1 MVKDKHTGID
11 GSDLRKLRSLLLKED
26 RVKIQD
32 LETTIED
39 PLTFEKKVVPIV
51 EEQIEALKREFPKSY
66 QKIVSQIVSEQ
77 IENSQEEILNAIYPV
92 MGTMI
97 RKYITMQFQGLKD
110 SIDQQ
115 IKKTLS
121 SKGIFGNIKSALF
134 GVSDSDRILS
144 EIDKA
149 KIEEVFVVQRDSGL
163 LIGAASKLPTINH
176 DVVAGMLTAIKSFV
190 EDAFLQG
197 KEDLDLIEYETHKL
211 LIHNFPSYFI
221 VIAMNGSI
229 SVEERG
235 KIADLIF
242 EFAGNIL
249 DNKVIKWDE
258 DDYRFISKQLDL
270 HFFLQE
276 KI

>member
-1 MVKDKHTGID
+1 MIKNSHTAEGRD
-11 GSDLRKLRSLLLKED
+11 ELNVLRRLLLKED
-26 RVKIQD
+26 RVKID
-32 LETTIED
+32 ALETTIED
-39 PLTFEKKVVPIV
+39 PISFEKKVVPIV
-51 EEQIEALKREFPKSY
+51 VEQIDILKRDFPTSY
-66 QKIVSQIVSEQ
+66 KKVVEQIVSDQ

-97 RKYITMQFQGLKD
+97 RKYITLQFQGLKD

-121 SKGIFGNIKSALF
+121 SKGIFGQIKASIF
-134 GVSDSDRILS
+134 GTKESDKILS
-144 EIDKA
+144 SVDKA
-149 KIEEVFVVQRDSGL
+149 KIEEVFVVQRHSGL
-163 LIGAASKLPTINH
+163 LIGAASVSPTINQ
-176 DVVAGMLTAIKSFV
+176 DVIAGMLTAIKSFV

-229 SVEERG
+229 SVEERQ

-249 DNKVIKWDE
+249 DNKVINWDE
-258 DDYRFISKQLDL
+258 DDYRFISQQLDL
-270 HFFLQE
+270 HFFLQG
-276 KI
+276 KN